1 MEERLGRL
9 LALTAKV
16 VRERFDQQ
24 LGEVGS
30 SLNTFLILK
39 HAAMYHGVSQREL
52 AERLSIEGP
61 TLTHHLDRLAA
72 DGLACR
78 VRDPQDRRVSRVE
91 LTAGGKAHLDRVEA
105 SMTKADTDL
114 RRLFTAKELDT
125 LSALLN
131 RIRDHYTRDTKEAH
145 VHHAGNRAAG

>member
-9 LALTAKV
+9 LALTSKV

-72 DGLACR
+72 DGLARR
-78 VRDPQDRRVSRVE
+78 VRDPQDRRISRVE
-91 LTAGGKAHLDRVEA
+91 LTSEGKAHLDRVEIYA
-105 SMTKADTDL
+105 TKADAEF
-114 RRLFTAKELDT
+114 RSLFTVRELGT
-125 LSALLN
+125 LFELLN
-131 RIRDHYTRDTKEAH
+131 RIRDHYTKEAH
-145 VHHAGNRAAG
+145 VHHAAG